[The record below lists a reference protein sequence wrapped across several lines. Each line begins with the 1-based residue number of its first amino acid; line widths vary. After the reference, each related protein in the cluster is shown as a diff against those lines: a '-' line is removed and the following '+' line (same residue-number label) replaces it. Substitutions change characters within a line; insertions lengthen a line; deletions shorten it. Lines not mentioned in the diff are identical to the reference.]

1 MDDMLTE
8 RVQELVASTF
18 GLDPASVPADAS
30 AKSLPAWSSLAQL
43 RLLSAVEREFGVKL
57 TTTEMLAMNSILA
70 ITQVLAA
77 KGVEV

>member
-1 MDDMLTE
+1 MLTE

-18 GLDPASVPADAS
+18 SLDPASVPPDAS
-30 AKSLPAWSSLAQL
+30 AKSLSAWSSLAHL
-43 RLLSAVEREFGVKL
+43 RLLTEVEREFGVRL
-57 TTTEMLAMNSILA
+57 TMNEMLAMNSIPV